1 MHRYLQDQR
10 FPDGLLALADP
21 GRGSFDVIR
30 ADVPFR
36 GKEPE
41 PCHTKP
47 EGRWVRP
54 GKFPS
59 YRNGYSLSYWGHGQL
74 SFLVLAEVQ
83 PAISEIHAR
92 PEFVDWFDGSVWKQ
106 HAPDFA
112 LWTGRGLVYVD
123 VEGEAAFRKEAT
135 QSRSSALR
143 NRLGSRDIGYR
154 CFRAKP
160 FDAQPRLDR
169 AKTINRFARSRLPEE
184 TLRLIYRAVPAEAS
198 ATTRSVAAACS
209 LEPRLCLGGL
219 LHHVWHGRLQVDLAA
234 ELDFT
239 SSFRRAVR

>member
-1 MHRYLQDQR
+1 MNPLSQVRRPSH
-10 FPDGLLALADP
+10 GLLALADP

-30 ADVPFR
+30 ANVPFR
-36 GKEPE
+36 AKEPE
-41 PCHTKP
+41 PCHLKP

-83 PAISEIHAR
+83 PSITGIHAR
-92 PEFVDWFDGSVWKQ
+92 PEFVEWFDGSVWRE

-112 LWTGRGLVYVD
+112 LWTPRGPVYVD
-123 VEGEAAFRKEAT
+123 IEGDAKFRSEAT
-135 QSRSSALR
+135 QARSAALR
-143 NRLGSRDIGYR
+143 SELAKRSIGYR

-184 TLRLIYRAVPAEAS
+184 VLRMIYRAVPANGSSTVREI
-198 ATTRSVAAACS
+198 AAEYAIDA
-209 LEPRLCLGGL
+209 RLCLGGL
-219 LHHVWHGRLQVDLAA
+219 LHHAWHGRLHVDVAA
-234 ELDFT
+234 ELNF
-239 SSFRRAVR
+239 SASFRRTRR

>member
-1 MHRYLQDQR
+1 MNLLSQDQR
-10 FPDGLLALADP
+10 LSNGLLALADP

-30 ADVPFR
+30 SNVPFR

-41 PCHTKP
+41 PCHLKP

-74 SFLVLAEVQ
+74 SFVVLAEVQ
-83 PAISEIHAR
+83 PSLTGIHAR
-92 PEFVDWFDGSVWKQ
+92 PEFVEWFDGSVWNE

-112 LWTGRGLVYVD
+112 VWTARGLVYVD
-123 VEGEAAFRKEAT
+123 VEGDATFRKDRT
-135 QSRSSALR
+135 RVRSAALR
-143 NRLGSRDIGYR
+143 NGLAARGIGYR

-184 TLRLIYRAVPAEAS
+184 ALRMIYRAVPAQGA
-198 ATTRSVAAACS
+198 ATARAVAAACS
-209 LEPRLCLGGL
+209 IDARLCLGGL
-219 LHHVWHGRLQVDLAA
+219 LHHAWHGRLHVDVAA
-234 ELDFT
+234 ELDF
-239 SSFRRAVR
+239 SASFRRTRR